1 MKVLRD
7 FRNDLLKRREIKLVV
22 NAGKNPGFAEAAK
35 MFSEKFKVDDATIV
49 VKELKSKFG
58 RDTFLIDAMIYDSVK
73 DKESVEPKKKVKKKE
88 GEAAAGAPATGAKK

>member
-35 MFSEKFKVDDATIV
+35 MLSEKFKVEDATIV

-58 RDTFLIDAMIYDSVK
+58 RDTFLIDAMIYDSAN
-73 DKESVEPKKKVKKKE
+73 DKERVELKKRVKKKE
-88 GEAAAGAPATGAKK
+88 GEAAGAAK